1 MSYYS
6 DITGNTAAGNVD
18 RELKMMRK
26 EAERLAL
33 LQKRGKLTYEEVMK
47 ARRRFIGIYRPVL
60 EKAIGY

>member
-1 MSYYS
+1 MNYYS

-18 RELKMMRK
+18 RELKKMKK

-33 LQKRGKLTYEEVMK
+33 LHSRGKLSYEEIMA
-47 ARRRFIGIYRPVL
+47 ARRRFRGIYRPLL